1 MWYVSMTDKFMS
13 GWSCSEGKINKY
25 VVECETLS
33 EARTI
38 ERNAIKRSDM
48 KYVNVCS
55 RKPYYPS
62 NTHLTTL
69 VTYNGLGETWKL

>member
-13 GWSCSEGKINKY
+13 GWGCSEGKINKY

-38 ERNAIKRSDM
+38 ERNANKRSEM

-55 RKPYYPS
+55 RKPCYPS
-62 NTHLTTL
+62 STHLTTL
-69 VTYNGLGETWKL
+69 VTYNELGEIWKL